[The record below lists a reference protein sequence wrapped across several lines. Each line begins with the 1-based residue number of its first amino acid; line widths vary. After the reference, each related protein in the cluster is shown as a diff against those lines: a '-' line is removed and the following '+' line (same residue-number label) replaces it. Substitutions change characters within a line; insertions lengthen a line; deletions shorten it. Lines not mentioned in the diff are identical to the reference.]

1 MNLSQNEFLRNKI
14 EERTKEIFGKH
25 AKLIADAAE
34 RGMIIDPT
42 RLSKYFKMKS
52 GGLTDEQVLWIATRV
67 GIQIHMNFGTPI
79 ISDNK
84 LKYEILKYDELAA
97 LKRLKKIF
105 GR

>member
-1 MNLSQNEFLRNKI
+1 
-14 EERTKEIFGKH
+14 
-25 AKLIADAAE
+25 
-34 RGMIIDPT
+34 
-42 RLSKYFKMKS
+42 
-52 GGLTDEQVLWIATRV
+52 
-67 GIQIHMNFGTPI
+67 MNFGTPI